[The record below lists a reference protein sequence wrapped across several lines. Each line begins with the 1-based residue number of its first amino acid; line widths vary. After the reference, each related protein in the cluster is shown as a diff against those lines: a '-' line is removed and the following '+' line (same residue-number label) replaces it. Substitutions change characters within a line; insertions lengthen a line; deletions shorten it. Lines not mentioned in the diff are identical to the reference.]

1 MLSVLK
7 CRMYSPAAWRMP
19 LPRLASAERPSA
31 IVTSEST
38 PPLIREAA
46 QSLDARLAGSATHE
60 VSSPEVPPHVGG
72 AAEVASI
79 VAELSP

>member
-1 MLSVLK
+1 MAELGI
-7 CRMYSPAAWRMP
+7 PAAWRMP

-38 PPLIREAA
+38 PPLLREASR
-46 QSLDARLAGSATHE
+46 SLGARLAESATAGGE
-60 VSSPEVPPHVGG
+60 LAGGPPHVGG